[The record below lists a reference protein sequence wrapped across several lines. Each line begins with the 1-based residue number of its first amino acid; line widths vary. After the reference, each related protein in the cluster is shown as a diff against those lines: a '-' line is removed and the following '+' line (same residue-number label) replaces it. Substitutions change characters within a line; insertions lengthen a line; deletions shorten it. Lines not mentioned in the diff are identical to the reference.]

1 MKSGLN
7 LADFAA
13 EIRRQADQKHDYI
26 MPTGVI
32 DVIANPADD
41 RNVQIAVPT
50 KAGVQVFD
58 ANDVFH
64 DQLASHLSIPREY
77 YRRMLTTDRD
87 LFMHNAQ
94 YWVKSAQI
102 KDEKRLIRT
111 LDTKA
116 RALLSNGFRTIDNFG
131 LAEAVLPV
139 LQAHGLN
146 LGNTTEFS
154 ANVTD
159 KKFYIKAVNT
169 KLKAEV
175 KVGEVIS
182 AGIQISNSEVGFGSV
197 EISPLIFTLKCSN
210 GMVMQDFSLKRRHV
224 GKRHETIDVAYEIL
238 SDEAREA
245 ADKAFFLEV
254 RDRTKHALDD
264 AVFAKTVER
273 LKAAAQDKITGDIP
287 AVLDVTRSVL
297 KLDKEES
304 GSVLKYLAEG
314 GDISRWGLSSA
325 ITRFSQDVTDY
336 DRASELERIGGQ
348 LIELPQRDW
357 RRIAEATAN

>member
-7 LADFAA
+7 IAELAA
-13 EIRRQADQKHDYI
+13 EIRRQADQKHDYV

-32 DVIANPADD
+32 DVIPDPSNDSG
-41 RNVQIAVPT
+41 VQITVPT

-58 ANDVFH
+58 ANDIFH
-64 DQLASHLSIPREY
+64 DQLASHLSIPRDY
-77 YRRMLTTDRD
+77 YRRMLTTDRE
-87 LFMHNAQ
+87 LFLHNAQ

-139 LQAHGLN
+139 LQAHGMN

-154 ANVTD
+154 ANITD
-159 KKFYIKAVNT
+159 RKFYIKAVNT
-169 KLKAEV
+169 KVKSEV
-175 KVGEVIS
+175 KKGEVIS

-197 EISPLIFTLKCSN
+197 EISPLIFTLACSN

-224 GKRHETIDVAYEIL
+224 GKRHETIDVAYELL
-238 SDEAREA
+238 SDETRKAQDA
-245 ADKAFFLEV
+245 AFFLEV
-254 RDRTKHALDD
+254 RDRTKHALDE

-273 LKAAAQDKITGDIP
+273 LKAATQDKITGDINE
-287 AVLDVTRSVL
+287 VLDVTRTTLGVT
-297 KLDKEES
+297 KEEQ
-304 GSVLKYLAEG
+304 GGVLKYLAEG
-314 GDISRWGLSSA
+314 GDLSRWGLSSA
-325 ITRFSQDVTDY
+325 ITRFSQDVNDY
-336 DRASELERIGGQ
+336 DRASELERIGGEV
-348 LIELPQRDW
+348 IELSQRDW